1 MIKKDKNVITINYIF
16 GLNRSLTEGRKVSNS
31 KSSLNSV
38 DAQSAV
44 DAVVVEAAQPSVS
57 AAATAQTD
65 QSSTAKPYVSPL
77 RLLLKRMD
85 IFGPVTESLVD
96 VFDNGAW
103 RELLSTFALDSYVDR
118 YQRIAVD
125 YPQEIDIGHCYFEYF
140 TYNVFN
146 NRFARKSGSSSRGME
161 DDAVG
166 FLVNA
171 ATGFLRSDNASQILT
186 SLFSRIP
193 SSGNSKRVE
202 RQEEAAEQKAPPNPQ
217 EVAMSIARFY
227 LRHYFSSLTGSK
239 VQLNKEDPTNNPES
253 IADMIEQVSK
263 PVFLSVFGV
272 VPGAPAS
279 GNLGHLLTLSS
290 SEVAEV
296 AEVAEVTEDLANN
309 DIGMRPPEFRNK
321 LVPTGPTRA
330 SDGLIE
336 SIPTL
341 GTGNSFFDFGNSF
354 VATFQRASDATHG
367 LYCAK
372 QYAVNKVWKF
382 FSGFMRKM
390 MRDIPKAG

>member
-1 MIKKDKNVITINYIF
+1 
-16 GLNRSLTEGRKVSNS
+16 
-31 KSSLNSV
+31 
-38 DAQSAV
+38 
-44 DAVVVEAAQPSVS
+44 
-57 AAATAQTD
+57 
-65 QSSTAKPYVSPL
+65 
-77 RLLLKRMD
+77 MD

-146 NRFARKSGSSSRGME
+146 NRFARKSGISSRGME